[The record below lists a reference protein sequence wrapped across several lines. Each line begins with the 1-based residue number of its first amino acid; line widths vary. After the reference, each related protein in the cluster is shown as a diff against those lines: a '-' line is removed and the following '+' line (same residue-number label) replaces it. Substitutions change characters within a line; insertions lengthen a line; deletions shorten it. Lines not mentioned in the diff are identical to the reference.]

1 MQGFDATGAGP
12 ILAQSLEEFSRR
24 GDRRNQMFNCGTG
37 TDFHGRRYV
46 THTSLLRIAKR
57 HRCSATPSTNNPF
70 LL

>member
-37 TDFHGRRYV
+37 TDLRPAVCHSYKLVKNRE
-46 THTSLLRIAKR
+46 TTSLLGDAE
-57 HRCSATPSTNNPF
+57 H
-70 LL
+70 